1 MITATCTSV
10 FILCI
15 KLPCNAPVLEVAQ
28 KSPLNVIFTQPLVPD
43 TCTNPLLT
51 NFTAEYIW

>member
-15 KLPCNAPVLEVAQ
+15 KLPCNAPILEVAQ

-43 TCTNPLLT
+43 TNPLLT
-51 NFTAEYIW
+51 NFTAECTW